1 MVQTF
6 AVKEN
11 FLSKISAYDQ
21 TNTSLEKYT
30 YFSVTVVFS
39 FCCLCRHQK
48 LQFRPPLEE
57 IRAKYYR
64 EMRKFISIPNHFRG
78 VGDDN
83 SIFPIMIDQNSAGF
97 ITVYK
102 KAEDLFQRL
111 VDVQDQFKDWV
122 VLGTVDLEKLID
134 THLQTVPD
142 WERNFRAIKAKG
154 REAEKLPL

>member
-1 MVQTF
+1 MP
-6 AVKEN
+6 KKN
-11 FLSKISAYDQ
+11 LHGR
-21 TNTSLEKYT
+21 NTLHCARRREFELKNI
-30 YFSVTVVFS
+30 V
-39 FCCLCRHQK
+39 CLCFCRQQK

-78 VGDDN
+78 VGEDN
-83 SIFPIMIDQNSAGF
+83 SIYPIMIDQNSAGF
-97 ITVYK
+97 TTVYK
-102 KAEDLFQRL
+102 KAEDLFKRL
-111 VDVQDQFKDWV
+111 VEVQDQFKGWV

-142 WERNFRAIKAKG
+142 WERNFKALKAKG